1 MAVTALQMATAVN
14 TVANSGERITP
25 SLVQG
30 EEKTSSGLNVGTDT
44 TTRARVVSKRAA
56 TQVSQMMEMVTTE
69 GVGTAPKAGVTGY
82 RVAGK
87 TGTAQAVGGAC
98 NCYRDGGFDVS
109 FGGFAPADDARFTVY
124 VVVRH
129 PRAGGAA
136 GGVTAGP
143 VFHEIMNYVLQKYA
157 VPPTETEPANLPAY
171 WGRGSR

>member
-1 MAVTALQMATAVN
+1 MLICIPNVLTQ
-14 TVANSGERITP
+14 EQ
-25 SLVQG
+25 VQFCREQLAQAEWVDG
-30 EEKTSSGLNVGTDT
+30 K
-44 TTRARVVSKRAA
+44 
-56 TQVSQMMEMVTTE
+56 VTT
-69 GVGTAPKAGVTGY
+69 GAQSATVKANQQVEQNSPIAKQLGEMIT
-82 RVAGK
+82 RTLSNLPRFIAAALPSK
-87 TGTAQAVGGAC
+87 IFPPLF